1 MFLRYQVESLIPYLF
16 KTKTWCDIQLK
27 PLDKSAIMQ
36 AGLKMNINSQRLTYH
51 FAPVV
56 YKPGEAK
63 ALNFTTR
70 PTRAH
75 NELRPDA
82 HLA

>member
-1 MFLRYQVESLIPYLF
+1 
-16 KTKTWCDIQLK
+16 
-27 PLDKSAIMQ
+27 MQ